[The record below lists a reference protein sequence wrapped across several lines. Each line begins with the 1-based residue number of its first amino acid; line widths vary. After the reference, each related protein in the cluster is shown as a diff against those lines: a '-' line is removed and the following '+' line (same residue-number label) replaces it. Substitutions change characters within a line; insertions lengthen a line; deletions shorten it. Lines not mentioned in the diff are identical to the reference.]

1 MRILHTSDWHIG
13 HKLYER
19 SRVEEH
25 RKFLEWLLGIIKEEE
40 IDLLLVAGDIF
51 DTALPSAESTDLY
64 YRFLF
69 RLYEETNASAVII
82 AGNHDSAIRL
92 AAPREFLKMG
102 RIHVAGIF
110 ENIDECV
117 VTLRKDDAAVA
128 IAAVPYLAEG
138 EILPHVSF
146 EGDIERAARYR
157 EAVKRLYQ
165 DCVAKMP
172 PEVPKILLGHLFVQG
187 GKAGNSERTIL
198 VGGTM
203 LTRVA
208 DFPEKVDYVALGHLH
223 RPQEI
228 KGREYAVMYSGS
240 VLPLTFQ
247 EATYDKKLYIFD
259 SDSRELEDITVPV
272 FQELIRVAGSFNEI
286 LTTARSELNDWQGK
300 YIEVQVRMETPIV
313 GAGDMIRN
321 AFAERG
327 GEVLVVDAKLALQD
341 GGGEISAEEISSKSP
356 EEIFVEFYQSE
367 YRDSSDEAM
376 AEVMATF
383 KELLVLSSGDER
395 A

>member
-25 RKFLEWLLGIIKEEE
+25 RKFLEWLLEIIKEEE
-40 IDLLLVAGDIF
+40 IGVLLVAGDIF
-51 DTALPSAESTDLY
+51 DTALPSAESMDVY

-69 RLYEETNASAVII
+69 RLYEETSAFAVII

-102 RIHVAGIF
+102 RIHVVGIF
-110 ENIDECV
+110 DNIDECV
-117 VTLRKDDAAVA
+117 VRLSKDDSAVA
-128 IAAVPYLAEG
+128 IAAVPYLSEG

-157 EAVKRLYQ
+157 EAVRKFYHH
-165 DCVAKMP
+165 CVAKMP
-172 PEVPKILLGHLFVQG
+172 SEASKILMGHLFVQG
-187 GKAGNSERTIL
+187 GKAGNSERTVL

-203 LTRVA
+203 LTRTA
-208 DFPEKVDYVALGHLH
+208 DFPEDVDYVALGHLH
-223 RPQEI
+223 RPQGV
-228 KGREYAVMYSGS
+228 KGREYPVMYSGS

-259 SDSRELEDITVPV
+259 SDSRELEDLTIPV
-272 FQELIRVAGSFNEI
+272 FQELIRVEGSFNEI
-286 LTTARSELNDWQGK
+286 LSSARLELNDWKGK
-300 YIEVQVRMETPIV
+300 FIEVRVRMEMPIV

-327 GEVLVVDAKLALQD
+327 GEVLVVDAKLAMQN
-341 GGGEISAEEISSKSP
+341 GGEEISAEEISAKSP
-356 EEIFVEFYQSE
+356 EEIFIEFYKNE
-367 YRDSSDEAM
+367 YGDSSDGGMEELM
-376 AEVMATF
+376 GTF
-383 KELLVLSSGDER
+383 KELLVLADED
-395 A
+395 